1 MEKRRIDTFEA
12 AVEYLYHMPR
22 FTAKHSMEDT
32 VAHLARL
39 GAPDQKIKRII
50 HVAGTNGKGSVCTYL
65 RFCLQ
70 EAGYRVGVFTS
81 PHLVDIR
88 ERFVL
93 DGEMIEETEFLRLF
107 QVVYESLDWETLA
120 QGEGYHPTFFEY
132 LFFMCMLYFAKRQ
145 PDYCILE
152 TGLGGRLDATNA
164 VSHKE
169 LAVIT
174 RISLDH
180 VEYLG
185 DTVAQI
191 AAEKAGIMRAG
202 VPVVYCAEVPAAE
215 EVFVKRAETLQIQ
228 AVPVSKKDY
237 TFHKFHNKTIDFSLR
252 TRYYG
257 YIGVSLHTIAQY
269 QMENAA
275 LAVRAL
281 EVLEERA
288 RKDDASGHGKNVSEQ
303 NGVALTQSM
312 ETPGVITEEQIK
324 GGLAKAFWPGRMEEI
339 LPDVFADGAHNAD
352 GIRAF
357 LDTVKAD
364 GCGES
369 GQRRNL
375 IFSVVQDKDY
385 KTMIKQVLDASLF
398 ERIYVPH
405 MHTARAA
412 ELEILKNDWEENAGD
427 NIELIFCEDVRG
439 ALCRARAEQD
449 GARIYIA
456 GSLYLVGEI
465 KEFFKDDQF

>member
-1 MEKRRIDTFEA
+1 MKKCNIDTFEK
-12 AVEYLYHMPR
+12 AVDYLYNMPR

-32 VAHLARL
+32 RAHLERL
-39 GAPDQKIKRII
+39 GAPDRKVKHII

-65 RFCLQ
+65 RYCLE

-88 ERFVL
+88 ERIVT
-93 DGEMIEETEFLRLF
+93 DGKMISREAFLRLF
-107 QVVYESLDWETLA
+107 LQVYDSLDWGALE

-132 LFFMCMLYFAKRQ
+132 LFFMCMLYFAEEQ
-145 PDYCILE
+145 PYFCILE

-164 VSHKE
+164 VSEKA
-169 LAVIT
+169 LTVIT
-174 RISLDH
+174 RIGLDH

-185 DTVAQI
+185 NTVGEI
-191 AAEKAGIMRAG
+191 AAEKAGILRQD
-202 VPVVYCAEVPAAE
+202 VPLVYCAEVPEATEIFVEKAKKLGIAAW
-215 EVFVKRAETLQIQ
+215 
-228 AVPVSKKDY
+228 PVSKKDY
-237 TFHKFHNKTIDFSLR
+237 RFQKFHNKTIDFSLR

-257 YIGVSLHTIAQY
+257 YIEIFLHTIAYY

-275 LAVRAL
+275 LAVRAV
-281 EVLEERA
+281 EALEERLA
-288 RKDDASGHGKNVSEQ
+288 QGAGDFKR
-303 NGVALTQSM
+303 
-312 ETPGVITEEQIK
+312 ITEEQIRA
-324 GGLAKAFWPGRMEEI
+324 GLAKAFWPGRMEEI
-339 LPDVFADGAHNAD
+339 LPDLFVDGAHNAD

-357 LDTVKAD
+357 LDTVRED
-364 GCGES
+364 GCDRE
-369 GQRRNL
+369 GQKRIL

-385 KTMIKQVLDASLF
+385 KTMIKQVLAADLF
-398 ERIYVPH
+398 SRIYVPH

-412 ELEILKNDWEENAGD
+412 ELTDLQKYWEENAAEGT
-427 NIELIFCEDVRG
+427 EVLFCGNVREALDG
-439 ALCRARAEQD
+439 ALASRN